1 MPAGLLKL
9 GFGWRSAL
17 ALRLGLCLPQRLQPL
32 RSPIRLYPQ
41 PVRPVQWCRHDP
53 PRMRSSVLERSL
65 SESSTVLLKPVLVMV
80 LLLCVPI
87 PARAGG
93 PAYVAG
99 SGYDPGVKGQ
109 PIVWAGNHV
118 QYFTDQGALS
128 PILTNA
134 QADAFVANALT
145 PWTSVLESAFTAS
158 QGGHLAEDVNATN
171 VIGYPN
177 GTYSIPPDIQPTALT
192 TPLGIVFD
200 YDGAVTDA
208 LLGAGAGG
216 ADYCFTNAVYGGP
229 DNINTAGNLVH
240 ALVVINGVCAAS
252 NAQLPEVQYRLVRTL
267 GRVIGLGWSQANLNV
282 ITGNPPPTS
291 DDFAG
296 FPLMHFIDPVTCV
309 PISTCYPNAA
319 LLKMDDTA
327 SLVRLYS
334 VTPHQP
340 QKSPAPDVAQQ
351 PTARIHGSVHFTDA
365 SGNAVQPMQGVN
377 VVARLLDATGHAS
390 RRYVATSVSGF
401 LFRGYAGNF
410 INGFAD
416 RNGLRYDRWGSD
428 DPSLEGFFDLR
439 GLAVPD
445 GQNIAL
451 YQLSVEA
458 LDANWSAGVEPY
470 TFPQVPPSGQFAP
483 VVVTVQPASDVERD
497 ILMLRSE
504 VEGTHPGSGA
514 TYANPASLPQGGG
527 WASWVSGYGDTEWF
541 QLAARANRTASVS
554 VTALDESGKPT
565 EAKLL
570 PVIGMWVLSDQGGG
584 PAPASTPSAFN
595 TFSFGMSRLDAQ
607 FFASD
612 TFRLGIADS
621 RGDGRPD
628 YSYVASVLYSDT
640 VTPARV
646 SLAGGVV
653 TLNGIGFNP
662 GLQVSAAGN
671 NANLLSSSATQLK
684 VALPSAVLD
693 GTATLEVSDPV
704 SGGFSRM
711 GSVLTYGAAADD
723 QLLLLQ
729 GSEPATP
736 VGSQAANPIRVQVVS
751 SDGLTPVNGATVA
764 WSTTNGTALS
774 ACSGGTN
781 CSVLSDQSGES
792 STWVTPM
799 ATGQSTITATL
810 APAAYPSPPSKQAT
824 LVGTSSSSLDL
835 AAVSPTRWVGQG
847 ATIDVPMT
855 VEALNA
861 GVPQSK
867 VVVNY
872 RLTVGT
878 ATLSAGSAT
887 TNASGYATV
896 SVHLANH
903 SADVQVSACVA
914 PNDAP
919 CQSFTLHA
927 TPASLWTLETTSGST
942 QVIADGHSFQPLI
955 MRVTDGSVAA
965 NAVMGVTVALNTTV
979 ARVPPGSGSPTEGD
993 TIVGGT
999 GMTIILGS
1007 SSTQVVTTQDGIA
1020 SIVPSAGTVTG
1031 PCDLFITV
1039 NAGSAAAQFH
1049 LQIVAAVG
1057 GGSRTAGFVQ
1067 GDRLN
1072 GLQAAGAPGALLFA
1086 VPQGILSTE
1095 PAADSQV
1102 SDCSESSP
1110 DDAAREQAGSA
1121 SSSTER
1127 ETSVS
1132 LPCARSQ
1139 PAEAK
1144 VPKKR
1149 VVQLE
1154 KVVVPAAAAS
1164 PVETQAPT
1172 PRSSRLPDD
1181 KRSCRVLAGDGTL
1194 P

>member
-1 MPAGLLKL
+1 MRA
-9 GFGWRSAL
+9 SAHEGRASTL
-17 ALRLGLCLPQRLQPL
+17 AK
-32 RSPIRLYPQ
+32 
-41 PVRPVQWCRHDP
+41 VF
-53 PRMRSSVLERSL
+53 
-65 SESSTVLLKPVLVMV
+65 LKPVLAVV
-80 LLLCVPI
+80 LLLCLPF

-99 SGYDPGVKGQ
+99 SGYDSGVKGH
-109 PIVWAGNHV
+109 PIVWAGNNV
-118 QYFTDQGALS
+118 EYFTDQGALS

-134 QADAFVANALT
+134 QADAFVANAFS
-145 PWTSVLESAFTAS
+145 PWTSVLDSAFTAS
-158 QGGHLAEDVNATN
+158 QAGHLAEDVNATN

-192 TPLGIVFD
+192 TPLGIVYD

-216 ADYCFTNAVYGGP
+216 VDYCFTNAVYGGP
-229 DNINTAGNLVH
+229 DNLSTAGNLVH
-240 ALVVINGVCAAS
+240 ALVVINGVCAATTP
-252 NAQLPEVQYRLVRTL
+252 QLPDVQYRLVRTL

-291 DDFAG
+291 DDYAG
-296 FPLMHFIDPVTCV
+296 FPLMHFTDPVACV

-319 LLKMDDTA
+319 VLKMDDTA
-327 SLVRLYS
+327 SLVRLYP
-334 VTPHQP
+334 VAPHQP
-340 QKSPAPDVAQQ
+340 QKSPAPYVAQQ
-351 PTARIHGSVHFTDA
+351 PTARIHGSMYFTDA

-390 RRYVATSVSGF
+390 RQYVATSVSGF
-401 LFRGYAGNF
+401 LFRGNAGNF

-416 RNGLRYDRWGSD
+416 RNGLRYDRLGSD
-428 DPSLEGFFDLR
+428 DPALEGFFDLR
-439 GLAVPD
+439 GLVVPV

-470 TFPQVPPSGQFAP
+470 TFPQVLPSGQFAP

-497 ILMLRSE
+497 ILILKSE
-504 VEGTHPGSGA
+504 VEGTHPDSGA
-514 TYANPASLPQGGG
+514 TYANPAQLPQGGG

-541 QLAARANRTASVS
+541 QFAARANRTASVS
-554 VTALDESGKPT
+554 VTAFDESGKPT
-565 EAKLL
+565 EAKLM
-570 PVIGMWVLSDQGGG
+570 PVIGMWVLSDQSGG

-607 FFASD
+607 FSASD

-671 NANLLSSSATQLK
+671 HANLLSSSATQLQ
-684 VALPSAVLD
+684 VAIPSAALD
-693 GTATLEVSDPV
+693 GTATLEVTDPV

-711 GSVLTYGAAADD
+711 GSALTYGAAADD

-736 VGSQAANPIRVQVVS
+736 VGSQAANPIRVQVVA
-751 SDGLTPVNGATVA
+751 SDGVTPVNGATVA
-764 WSTTNGTALS
+764 WSATNGTALS
-774 ACSGGTN
+774 VCSGGTN

-824 LVGTSSSSLDL
+824 LVGTSSSLDL
-835 AAVSPTRWVGQG
+835 AAVSPTRWVAQG
-847 ATIDVPMT
+847 ATIDVPLT

-861 GVPQSK
+861 GVPQSN
-867 VVVNY
+867 VLVNY
-872 RLTVGT
+872 KLTVGT
-878 ATLSAGSAT
+878 ATLSSNSAT
-887 TNASGYATV
+887 TNGSGYAIVTA
-896 SVHLANH
+896 HLANH

-914 PNDAP
+914 PNNVP
-919 CQSFTLHA
+919 CQSFTLYA
-927 TPASLWTLETTSGST
+927 TPASLWTLETISGSA
-942 QVIADGHSFQPLI
+942 QVVPDGHSFQPLI

-965 NAVMGVTVALNTTV
+965 NAVMGVSVAFNTTV

-1007 SSTQVVTTQDGIA
+1007 SSTQAVTTQDGLA
-1020 SIVPSAGTVTG
+1020 SIVPSAGTVIGT
-1031 PCDLFITV
+1031 CDLFITV
-1039 NAGSAAAQFH
+1039 SAGLATAQFH
-1049 LQIVAAVG
+1049 MQIVAAVG
-1057 GGSRTAGFVQ
+1057 KGARTAVFVQ
-1067 GDRLN
+1067 GNRLN
-1072 GLQAAGAPGALLFA
+1072 GLQSAVGPGTLLVA
-1086 VPQGILSTE
+1086 VPEGVSSSA
-1095 PAADSQV
+1095 PAVDSHV
-1102 SDCSESSP
+1102 SACSESST
-1110 DDAAREQAGSA
+1110 DDASREQAGSA
-1121 SSSTER
+1121 SSSPTEP
-1127 ETSVS
+1127 ENSVPP
-1132 LPCARSQ
+1132 PCARSK
-1139 PAEAK
+1139 PAEAT

-1149 VVQLE
+1149 VVRVE
-1154 KVVVPAAAAS
+1154 KVEVPAAATN
-1164 PVETQAPT
+1164 PVQTQTPT
-1172 PRSSRLPDD
+1172 PPSSGIPED
-1181 KRSCRVLAGDGTL
+1181 KRSCRVLAEDGTL